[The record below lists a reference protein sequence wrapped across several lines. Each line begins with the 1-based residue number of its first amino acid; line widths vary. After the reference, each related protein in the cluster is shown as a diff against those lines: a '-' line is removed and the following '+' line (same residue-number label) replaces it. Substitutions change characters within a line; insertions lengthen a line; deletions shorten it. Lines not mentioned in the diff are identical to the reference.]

1 MNDFTNFDPYA
12 GYAADYG
19 RPLHVNGC
27 DCDLCVWRAKESAE
41 RMRAATCKCGH
52 VGAECFN
59 DSYCTPNIGKV
70 TFEGGGA
77 EVNYYYANVG
87 ITEYNIVLEQMDRL
101 GQIINDLQADYAA
114 DCVLWHA
121 IHAEITDE
129 AFTDDVET
137 QDRIEA
143 LETTIKVLS
152 GMIE

>member
-1 MNDFTNFDPYA
+1 MSSDFTNFDPYA
-12 GYAADYG
+12 GYAADNK
-19 RPLHVNGC
+19 P
-27 DCDLCVWRAKESAE
+27 AE
-41 RMRAATCKCGH
+41 RIKTHCYPLPCKCGH

-59 DSYCTPNIGKV
+59 DSYCEPDKPDPTS
-70 TFEGGGA
+70 A
-77 EVNYYYANVG
+77 EFIKQEYARYRE
-87 ITEYNIVLEQMDRL
+87 IMRAKMDRL

-121 IHAEITDE
+121 IHEQITDE